1 MHTLKKMFIKSRIAS
16 GFLIGRVPLLV
27 SLLHDHATSNLRFGH
42 VKVNYRGG
50 ASALMCDAYLEKN
63 VY

>member
-1 MHTLKKMFIKSRIAS
+1 LCYYYYYYYY
-16 GFLIGRVPLLV
+16 LL
-27 SLLHDHATSNLRFGH
+27 LLPTTTTTTTTTATSNLRFGH

-50 ASALMCDAYLEKN
+50 ASALMCDVYLYKN